1 MDADRLKN
9 AENLKKQL
17 EDQARFQQ
25 EINGSLE
32 DYLKG
37 VERVNSIKQ
46 SILTT
51 EKNIQKVE
59 EDIKRLSSS
68 TAQEDI
74 KRVQALEDTKEL
86 LKIELELIKKTHKE
100 MSKIVKETKTWKM
113 FTAEAI
119 HGTGKMLSNISKIP
133 GKFNDIMSPLKDL
146 FEMDKSIR
154 RASLQMGLIGSQSDN
169 FRKNIKLAAED
180 TQKLGM
186 GIKELAE
193 MQAQYSENIGRN
205 VSLGKE
211 GLVALSQIAEGT
223 SLGAEAT
230 AQMAADFESQGV
242 SAVKTRDAMEEAA
255 NRASSMGLN
264 SAKVVKNIAQN
275 AKMLNKF
282 RFKDGVKGLVK
293 MAELSAKLGVDMD
306 FASGFAEK
314 LWNVEGAVETAA
326 QFNVMGGAFARLGD
340 PFKLM
345 YMARNDIAGLTEE
358 IANAAS
364 ESAVFNKETGK
375 FELGAMEMH
384 RLKIIAEQTGLEYDK
399 LVTAG
404 QNAAKFARIKTQV
417 SFSMNDEAKEF
428 LANTAQLDEQG
439 RAYIEVKG
447 EKKFLSTLGASG
459 AKLIQDQIKEKKTL
473 EERAKAAKSF
483 DEQIVNLIN
492 QVKTFMLPIVEGL
505 TDVLKPFVEEL
516 MGNKE
521 FMGELK
527 SLGATLGEW
536 VKTAATWFKGLAEI
550 AVAIGPKGIFA
561 AWLAGKG
568 VMALFDLI
576 KWAANG
582 VALGEGFLKATGGF
596 GGGGSD
602 LADSLDDGDGSSRG
616 RGRGRGR
623 GGRFGRFGTTRGGMS
638 FGKSLTRGLGA
649 GAITGLASY
658 GMDYGRSK
666 MDDPNSTG
674 GKLLGAGSKALE
686 WGSYGAMLGSVIPG
700 LGTAAGGIIGGLLG
714 GAKGLYDEFNNP
726 DAMVNDG
733 IIQFNKNDKFT
744 KVNDSTMVAGTNK
757 NGNKELAQV
766 LKYGMMAATP
776 LGGLSLLASGMNKA
790 LSGGLSSD
798 SKTNKLELGELKITG
813 EIKLT
818 MPDGSNIGRELINNP
833 EFKASITRVV
843 TSQLEKNKNGGKTRG

>member
-1 MDADRLKN
+1 MDADRIKN
-9 AENLKKQL
+9 AEILKKQL
-17 EDQARFQQ
+17 EEQARFQQ
-25 EINGSLE
+25 QLNGSLE

-37 VERVNSIKQ
+37 VEAVKGVKQ
-46 SILTT
+46 SILTA

-59 EDIKRLSSS
+59 EEINRLSRS
-68 TAQEDI
+68 TLQEDI
-74 KRVQALEDTKEL
+74 ERVQVLKDTKDL
-86 LKIELELIKKTHKE
+86 LGIELDLIKKQHKE

-154 RASLQMGLIGSQSDN
+154 KASLQMGLIGSQSDA

-180 TQKLGM
+180 TQKLGV

-211 GLVALSQIAEGT
+211 SLVALSQISEGT
-223 SLGAEAT
+223 ALGAEAT
-230 AQMAADFESQGV
+230 AQMAADFEAQGI
-242 SAVKTRDAMEEAA
+242 SATRTRDAMEEAA

-275 AKMLNKF
+275 SKMLNKF
-282 RFKDGVKGLVK
+282 RFKDGVKGLIK
-293 MAELSAKLGVDMD
+293 MAEVSAKLGVDME

-358 IANAAS
+358 IANAAA
-364 ESAVFNKETGK
+364 ESATFNKETKK

-404 QNAAKFARIKTQV
+404 QNAAKFSKIKSQV
-417 SFSMNDEAKEF
+417 SFTMNDDAKEF

-439 RAYIEVKG
+439 RAYIEIG
-447 EKKFLSTLGASG
+447 TEKKLLSTLGASG
-459 AKLIQDQIKEKKTL
+459 AALIQKQIDEKKTL
-473 EERAKAAKSF
+473 EERAKSAKSF

-568 VMALFDLI
+568 VMALFDI
-576 KWAANG
+576 VKWVANG
-582 VALGEGFLKATGGF
+582 YALSQGFLKGTGGMGGLDSATDTGKSMLGTKRGAGFKANFKGAAGSKLLKLGGVATGLFDAYNEYSEQKDKNKSTGE
-596 GGGGSD
+596 
-602 LADSLDDGDGSSRG
+602 AVG
-616 RGRGRGR
+616 RAALK
-623 GGRFGRFGTTRGGMS
+623 GTGA
-638 FGKSLTRGLGA
+638 GLGA
-649 GAITGLASY
+649 WGGGAA
-658 GMDYGRSK
+658 
-666 MDDPNSTG
+666 
-674 GKLLGAGSKALE
+674 GAA
-686 WGSYGAMLGSVIPG
+686 I
-700 LGTAAGGIIGGLLG
+700 GTAIFPGIGTAIGGLIGAGIGAWG
-714 GAKGLYDEFNNP
+714 GGKAADLDTYGVD
-726 DAMVNDG
+726 DG
-733 IIQFNKNDKFT
+733 IVQFNKNDKFT
-744 KVNDSTMVAGTNK
+744 KVNDSTMIAGTNK
-757 NGNKELAQV
+757 NGNKDLAQV
-766 LKYGMMAATP
+766 LKYGMMAASP
-776 LGGLSLLASGMNKA
+776 LGLPLLA
-790 LSGGLSSD
+790 GGLMSGLIGGNSST
-798 SKTNKLELGELKITG
+798 SKSAGSKVEFGELKITG
-813 EIKLT
+813 EIKVSL
-818 MPDGSNIGRELINNP
+818 PDGSNIGKELIKSP
-833 EFKASITRVV
+833 EFRTSITRVV
-843 TSQLEKNKNGGKTRG
+843 QAQLEKNNNGGKNSG

>member
-1 MDADRLKN
+1 MDADRIKN
-9 AENLKKQL
+9 AEILKKQL
-17 EDQARFQQ
+17 EEQARFQQ
-25 EINGSLE
+25 QLNGSLE

-37 VERVNSIKQ
+37 VEAVKGVKQ
-46 SILTT
+46 SILTA

-59 EDIKRLSSS
+59 EEINRLSRS
-68 TAQEDI
+68 TLQEDI
-74 KRVQALEDTKEL
+74 ERVQVLKDTKDL
-86 LKIELELIKKTHKE
+86 LGIELDLIKKQHKE

-154 RASLQMGLIGSQSDN
+154 KASLQMGLIGSQSDA

-180 TQKLGM
+180 TQKLGV

-211 GLVALSQIAEGT
+211 SLVALSQISEGT
-223 SLGAEAT
+223 ALGAEAT
-230 AQMAADFESQGV
+230 AQMAADFEAQGI
-242 SAVKTRDAMEEAA
+242 SATRTRDAMEEAA

-275 AKMLNKF
+275 SKMLNKF
-282 RFKDGVKGLVK
+282 RFKDGVKGLIK
-293 MAELSAKLGVDMD
+293 MAEVSAKLGVDME

-358 IANAAS
+358 IANAAA
-364 ESAVFNKETGK
+364 ESATFNKETKK

-404 QNAAKFARIKTQV
+404 QNAAKFSKIKSQV
-417 SFSMNDEAKEF
+417 SFTMNDDAKEF

-439 RAYIEVKG
+439 RAYIEIG
-447 EKKFLSTLGASG
+447 TEKKLLSTLGASG
-459 AKLIQDQIKEKKTL
+459 AALIQKQIDEKKTL
-473 EERAKAAKSF
+473 EERAKSAKSF

-568 VMALFDLI
+568 VMALFDI
-576 KWAANG
+576 VKWVANG
-582 VALGEGFLKATGGF
+582 YALSQGFLKGTGGMGGLDSATDTGKSMLGTKRGAGFKANFKGAAGSKLLKLGGVATGLFDAYNEYSEQKDKNKSTGE
-596 GGGGSD
+596 
-602 LADSLDDGDGSSRG
+602 AVG
-616 RGRGRGR
+616 RAALK
-623 GGRFGRFGTTRGGMS
+623 GTGA
-638 FGKSLTRGLGA
+638 GLGA
-649 GAITGLASY
+649 WGGGAA
-658 GMDYGRSK
+658 
-666 MDDPNSTG
+666 
-674 GKLLGAGSKALE
+674 GAA
-686 WGSYGAMLGSVIPG
+686 I
-700 LGTAAGGIIGGLLG
+700 GTAIFPGIGTAIGGLIGAGIGAWG
-714 GAKGLYDEFNNP
+714 GGKAADLDTYGVD
-726 DAMVNDG
+726 DG
-733 IIQFNKNDKFT
+733 IVQFNKNDKFT
-744 KVNDSTMVAGTNK
+744 KVNDSTMIAGTNK
-757 NGNKELAQV
+757 NGNKDLAQV
-766 LKYGMMAATP
+766 LKYGMMAASP
-776 LGGLSLLASGMNKA
+776 LGLPLLA
-790 LSGGLSSD
+790 GGLMSGLIGGNGST
-798 SKTNKLELGELKITG
+798 SKSAGSKVEFGELKITG
-813 EIKLT
+813 EIKVSL
-818 MPDGSNIGRELINNP
+818 PDGSNIGKELIKSP
-833 EFKASITRVV
+833 EFRTSITRVV
-843 TSQLEKNKNGGKTRG
+843 QAQLEKNNNGGKNSG

>member
-1 MDADRLKN
+1 MDADRIKN
-9 AENLKKQL
+9 AEILKKQL
-17 EDQARFQQ
+17 EEQARFQQ
-25 EINGSLE
+25 QLNGSLE

-37 VERVNSIKQ
+37 VEAVKGVKQ
-46 SILTT
+46 SILTA

-59 EDIKRLSSS
+59 EEINRLSRS
-68 TAQEDI
+68 TLQEDI
-74 KRVQALEDTKEL
+74 ERVQVLKDTKDL
-86 LKIELELIKKTHKE
+86 LGIELDLIKKQHKE

-154 RASLQMGLIGSQSDN
+154 KASLQMGLIGSQSDA

-180 TQKLGM
+180 TQKLGV

-211 GLVALSQIAEGT
+211 SLVALSQISEGT
-223 SLGAEAT
+223 ALGAEAT
-230 AQMAADFESQGV
+230 AQMAADFEAQGI
-242 SAVKTRDAMEEAA
+242 SATRTRDAMEEAA

-275 AKMLNKF
+275 SKMLNKF
-282 RFKDGVKGLVK
+282 RFKDGVKGLIK
-293 MAELSAKLGVDMD
+293 MAEVSAKLGVDME

-358 IANAAS
+358 IANAAA
-364 ESAVFNKETGK
+364 ESATFNKETKK

-404 QNAAKFARIKTQV
+404 QNAAKFSKIKSQV
-417 SFSMNDEAKEF
+417 SFSMNDDAKEF

-439 RAYIEVKG
+439 RAYIEIG
-447 EKKFLSTLGASG
+447 TEKKLLSTLGASG
-459 AKLIQDQIKEKKTL
+459 AALIQKQIDEKKTL
-473 EERAKAAKSF
+473 EERAKSAKSF

-568 VMALFDLI
+568 VMALFDI
-576 KWAANG
+576 VKWVANG
-582 VALGEGFLKATGGF
+582 VALAQGFNKFANI
-596 GGGGSD
+596 GGGGSGGNSMT
-602 LADSLDDGDGSSRG
+602 DSFTDKALLGKG
-616 RGRGRGR
+616 
-623 GGRFGRFGTTRGGMS
+623 
-638 FGKSLTRGLGA
+638 GKSKMARNLLPKIGKTGTKVALGGLKLASGAASLGA
-649 GAITGLASY
+649 GFLG
-658 GMDYGRSK
+658 DYLGGKTSDALGVK
-666 MDDPNSTG
+666 QNTG
-674 GKLLGAGSKALE
+674 GDIGSMLGAIAGGALGTLIPIPGVGTALGAAA
-686 WGSYGAMLGSVIPG
+686 GSYLGK
-700 LGTAAGGIIGGLLG
+700 LAGDAIGDSL
-714 GAKGLYDEFNNP
+714 KID
-726 DAMVNDG
+726 DG
-733 IIQFNKNDKFT
+733 IVQFNKNDKFT

-757 NGNKELAQV
+757 NGNKDLAQV
-766 LKYGMMAATP
+766 LKYGMMASSP
-776 LGGLSLLASGMNKA
+776 LGLPLLASGLM
-790 LSGGLSSD
+790 SGLMGGNGSS
-798 SKTNKLELGELKITG
+798 SKSAGRKVEFGELKITG
-813 EIKLT
+813 EIKVSL
-818 MPDGSNIGRELINNP
+818 PDGSNIGKELIKSP
-833 EFKASITRVV
+833 EFRTSITRVV
-843 TSQLEKNKNGGKTRG
+843 QAQLEKNNNGGKNSG

>member
-1 MDADRLKN
+1 MDADRIKN
-9 AENLKKQL
+9 AEILKKQL
-17 EDQARFQQ
+17 EEQARFQQ
-25 EINGSLE
+25 QLNGSLE

-37 VERVNSIKQ
+37 VEAVKGVKQ
-46 SILTT
+46 SILTA

-59 EDIKRLSSS
+59 EEINRLSRS
-68 TAQEDI
+68 TLQEDI
-74 KRVQALEDTKEL
+74 ERVQVLKDTKDL
-86 LKIELELIKKTHKE
+86 LAIELDLIKKQHKE

-154 RASLQMGLIGSQSDN
+154 KASLQMGLIGSQSDA

-180 TQKLGM
+180 TQKLGV

-211 GLVALSQIAEGT
+211 SLVALSQISEGT
-223 SLGAEAT
+223 ALGAEAT
-230 AQMAADFESQGV
+230 AQMAADFEAQGI
-242 SAVKTRDAMEEAA
+242 SATRTRDAMEEAA

-275 AKMLNKF
+275 SKMLNKF
-282 RFKDGVKGLVK
+282 RFKDGVKGLIK
-293 MAELSAKLGVDMD
+293 MAEVSAKLGVDME

-358 IANAAS
+358 IANAAA
-364 ESAVFNKETGK
+364 ESATFNKETKK

-404 QNAAKFARIKTQV
+404 QNAAKFSKIKSQV
-417 SFSMNDEAKEF
+417 SFSMNDDAKEF

-439 RAYIEVKG
+439 RAYIEIG
-447 EKKFLSTLGASG
+447 TEKKLLSTLGASG
-459 AKLIQDQIKEKKTL
+459 AALIQKQIDEKKTL
-473 EERAKAAKSF
+473 EERAKSAKSF

-568 VMALFDLI
+568 VMALFDI
-576 KWAANG
+576 VKWVANG
-582 VALGEGFLKATGGF
+582 YALSQGFLKGTGGMGGLDGGDIGDTGKSMLGTKRGAGFKANFKGAAGSKLLKLGGVATGLFEAYNEYSEQKDKNKSTGE
-596 GGGGSD
+596 
-602 LADSLDDGDGSSRG
+602 AVG
-616 RGRGRGR
+616 RAALK
-623 GGRFGRFGTTRGGMS
+623 GTGA
-638 FGKSLTRGLGA
+638 GLGA
-649 GAITGLASY
+649 WGGGAA
-658 GMDYGRSK
+658 
-666 MDDPNSTG
+666 
-674 GKLLGAGSKALE
+674 GAA
-686 WGSYGAMLGSVIPG
+686 I
-700 LGTAAGGIIGGLLG
+700 GTAIFPGIGTAIGGLIGAGIGAWG
-714 GAKGLYDEFNNP
+714 GGKAADLDTYGVD
-726 DAMVNDG
+726 DG
-733 IIQFNKNDKFT
+733 IVQFNKNDKFT
-744 KVNDSTMVAGTNK
+744 KVNDSTMIAGTNK
-757 NGNKELAQV
+757 NGNKDLAQV
-766 LKYGMMAATP
+766 LKYGMMAASP
-776 LGGLSLLASGMNKA
+776 LGLPLLA
-790 LSGGLSSD
+790 GGLMSGLIGGNSST
-798 SKTNKLELGELKITG
+798 SKSAGSKVEFGELKITG
-813 EIKLT
+813 EIKVSL
-818 MPDGSNIGRELINNP
+818 PDGSNIGKELIKSP
-833 EFKASITRVV
+833 EFRTSITRVV
-843 TSQLEKNKNGGKTRG
+843 QAQLEKNNNGGKNSG

>member
-1 MDADRLKN
+1 MDADRIKN
-9 AENLKKQL
+9 AEILKKQL
-17 EDQARFQQ
+17 EEQARFQQ
-25 EINGSLE
+25 QLNGSLE

-37 VERVNSIKQ
+37 VEAVKGVKQ
-46 SILTT
+46 SILTA

-59 EDIKRLSSS
+59 EEINRLSRS
-68 TAQEDI
+68 TLQEDI
-74 KRVQALEDTKEL
+74 ERVRVLKDTKDL
-86 LKIELELIKKTHKE
+86 LAIELDLIKKQHKE

-154 RASLQMGLIGSQSDN
+154 KASLQMGLIGSQSDA

-180 TQKLGM
+180 TQKLGV

-211 GLVALSQIAEGT
+211 SLVALSQISEGT
-223 SLGAEAT
+223 ALGAEAT
-230 AQMAADFESQGV
+230 AQMVADFEAQGI
-242 SAVKTRDAMEEAA
+242 SATRTRDAMEEAA

-275 AKMLNKF
+275 SKMLNKF
-282 RFKDGVKGLVK
+282 RFKDGVKGLIK
-293 MAELSAKLGVDMD
+293 MAEVSAKLGVDME

-358 IANAAS
+358 IANAAA
-364 ESAVFNKETGK
+364 ESATFNKETKK

-404 QNAAKFARIKTQV
+404 QNAAKFSKIKSQV
-417 SFSMNDEAKEF
+417 SFSMNDDAKEF

-439 RAYIEVKG
+439 RAYIEIG
-447 EKKFLSTLGASG
+447 TEKKLLSTLGASG
-459 AKLIQDQIKEKKTL
+459 AALIQKQIDEKKTL
-473 EERAKAAKSF
+473 EERAKSAKSF

-568 VMALFDLI
+568 VMALFDI
-576 KWAANG
+576 VKWVANG
-582 VALGEGFLKATGGF
+582 YALSQGFLKGTGGMGGLDSATDTGKSMLGTKRGAGFKANFKGAAGSKLLKLGGVATGLFEAYNEYSEQKDKNKSTGE
-596 GGGGSD
+596 
-602 LADSLDDGDGSSRG
+602 AVG
-616 RGRGRGR
+616 RAALK
-623 GGRFGRFGTTRGGMS
+623 GTGA
-638 FGKSLTRGLGA
+638 GLGA
-649 GAITGLASY
+649 WGGGAA
-658 GMDYGRSK
+658 
-666 MDDPNSTG
+666 
-674 GKLLGAGSKALE
+674 GAA
-686 WGSYGAMLGSVIPG
+686 I
-700 LGTAAGGIIGGLLG
+700 GTAIFPGIGTAIGGLIGAGIGAWG
-714 GAKGLYDEFNNP
+714 GGKAADLDTYGVD
-726 DAMVNDG
+726 DG
-733 IIQFNKNDKFT
+733 IVQFNKNDKFT
-744 KVNDSTMVAGTNK
+744 KVNDSTMIAGTNK
-757 NGNKELAQV
+757 NGNKDLAQV
-766 LKYGMMAATP
+766 LKYGMMASSP
-776 LGGLSLLASGMNKA
+776 LGLPLLASGLM
-790 LSGGLSSD
+790 SGLIGGNSST
-798 SKTNKLELGELKITG
+798 SKSAGSKVEFGELKITG
-813 EIKLT
+813 EIKVSL
-818 MPDGSNIGRELINNP
+818 PDGSNIGKELIKSP
-833 EFKASITRVV
+833 EFRTSITRVV
-843 TSQLEKNKNGGKTRG
+843 QAQLEKNNNGGKNSG